1 MARAKECFIFNKL
14 RESVNPSLHVATD
27 LEFLR
32 VSYGNG
38 GMARISCFRGAVGDV
53 FRYYSPG
60 KPGGGV
66 WRVSPNPQVPLSP
79 TGGERFS

>member
-1 MARAKECFIFNKL
+1 MARAKEYFIFNKL

-32 VSYGNG
+32 VSYGTVMVRSG
-38 GMARISCFRGAVGDV
+38 HKMDFVGQLEMCSDTTAR
-53 FRYYSPG
+53 
-60 KPGGGV
+60 GGGV

>member
-1 MARAKECFIFNKL
+1 MARAKEYFIFNKL

-38 GMARISCFRGAVGDV
+38 GMARISCFRRAVGDV
-53 FRYYSPG
+53 FRYASSDPTADFG
-60 KPGGGV
+60 ISHI
-66 WRVSPNPQVPLSP
+66 RVTESVKSNGQAV
-79 TGGERFS
+79 

>member
-1 MARAKECFIFNKL
+1 MARAKEYFIFNKL
-14 RESVNPSLHVATD
+14 RVSVNPSLHVATD

-53 FRYYSPG
+53 FRYASSDPTADFG
-60 KPGGGV
+60 RSHI
-66 WRVSPNPQVPLSP
+66 RVTESVKSNGQAV
-79 TGGERFS
+79 